1 MSRPSIAA
9 LVLTVMSSL
18 MAITVAFTPFDTF
31 DFCSQVITPEC
42 NTTFAYIDT
51 ANTYVRENIAS
62 LVKTPYFR
70 HFKLD
75 LDKQCKFW
83 NAQHF
88 CATENCAVEILP
100 MSEYDWEHSSNDDV
114 KPNKLAQISVEDG
127 TNLTCDEEYT
137 FIDEGHEC
145 VYVDLVENPERFT
158 GYGGTQSFDVWKAIY
173 QENCFP
179 ETTVNT
185 AFASG
190 DSFNLTST
198 TEVCTEK
205 QIFYRLISGM
215 HASIAV
221 HLSNEYLNP
230 QTGEYYPN
238 LKAFMERV
246 GAFND
251 RLSNIYFNYALVS
264 TAIAKLNT
272 ISPVIDS
279 IKRDEGE
286 IAFDQLMDYEAP
298 LDALTTVF
306 SQSKLIDTSSLFDP
320 EVVGPTL
327 KDEFRARFR
336 NVSAIMDCVGCDR
349 CRMWGKV
356 QTIGYGTALKILF
369 ETDED
374 KDISFKRTELVA
386 LFNTFDRLS
395 KSIQS
400 INNFKKLY
408 LQHLDDVASGKAT
421 LGDYENTTNTFGFP
435 FVGEAIAKASNSLP
449 VSSIDALAGKSADKE
464 NIKVSTSKETG
475 SQESSPLRRQPGTDF
490 RLQWLLATEEV
501 FDAIKFVLNSYVA
514 LPGTLYTF
522 TLAYISQ
529 FWDKFVGRP
538 DILLYGE
545 VHTVDGQTV
554 QGPVSVNIE
563 GVPVYQVL

>member
-1 MSRPSIAA
+1 MSLI
-9 LVLTVMSSL
+9 
-18 MAITVAFTPFDTF
+18 
-31 DFCSQVITPEC
+31 ITPEC

-51 ANTYVRENIAS
+51 ANSYVRENIAS

-88 CATENCAVEILP
+88 CATENCAVEVLP
-100 MSEYDWEHSSNDDV
+100 ISEYDWEHVSNEDV
-114 KPNKLAQISVEDG
+114 RPNKLAQISVEDG

-137 FIDEGHEC
+137 FIDDGHEC

-185 AFASG
+185 AFANG
-190 DSFNLTST
+190 DVMNLTSST
-198 TEVCTEK
+198 DGICTEK
-205 QIFYRLISGM
+205 QMFYRLVSGM

-221 HLSNEYLNP
+221 HLSNDYLNP
-230 QTGEYYPN
+230 ETGEYYAN

-246 GAFND
+246 GAYND

-264 TAIAKLNT
+264 SAIAKLNT

-279 IKRDEGE
+279 IKRDEGK
-286 IAFDQLMDYEAP
+286 IPFDQLVDYEGP
-298 LDALTTVF
+298 LDALTTMF

-369 ETDED
+369 ETDEE
-374 KDISFKRTELVA
+374 KDDITFKRTELVA

-395 KSIQS
+395 KSIES

-408 LQHLDDVASGKAT
+408 LQHLDDVATGKAT
-421 LGDYENTTNTFGFP
+421 LGDYENSTNTFGFP
-435 FVGEAIAKASNSLP
+435 FVGEAIAKGRSGSLP
-449 VSSIDALAGKSADKE
+449 SSSSRKNSPP
-464 NIKVSTSKETG
+464 TSKEEG
-475 SQESSPLRRQPGTDF
+475 STETSPINGEIAT

-501 FDAIKFVLNSYVA
+501 FQAIKFVLNSYVT
-514 LPGTLYTF
+514 LPGSVYTF
-522 TLAYISQ
+522 IMAYVSQ
-529 FWDKFVGRP
+529 IWDKFVGRP
-538 DILLYGE
+538 DILFYGQT
-545 VHTVDGQTV
+545 VHTIDGQTV
-554 QGPVSVNIE
+554 QGPIYVNSD
-563 GVPVYQVL
+563 GAPVYQVL